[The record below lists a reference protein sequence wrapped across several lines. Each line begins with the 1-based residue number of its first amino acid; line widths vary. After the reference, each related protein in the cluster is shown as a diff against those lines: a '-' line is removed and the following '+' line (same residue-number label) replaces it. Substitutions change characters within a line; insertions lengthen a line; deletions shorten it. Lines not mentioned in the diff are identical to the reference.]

1 MPTPTVHI
9 QYCVPCGHLP
19 RALDVQKS
27 ILERFGQ
34 KLGGVTLRP
43 GDHGIFTI
51 DVNDERVYTKPDPFE
66 LDALLETIEQHVA
79 TGAAK

>member
-1 MPTPTVHI
+1 MSKPTVQI

-34 KLGGVTLRP
+34 RIEGVMLKTGSGGV
-43 GDHGIFTI
+43 FTI
-51 DVNDERVYTKPDPFE
+51 DVDGERIYTKPDEFE
-66 LDALLETIEQHVA
+66 LDAIMQSIEA
-79 TGAAK
+79 RAAQPA

>member
-1 MPTPTVHI
+1 MSNHTVHI

-34 KLGGVTLRP
+34 KLGGVTLKP

-51 DVNDERVYTKPDPFE
+51 DVNGERVYTKPEEFE
-66 LDALLETIEQHVA
+66 LDALLEAIDQRV
-79 TGAAK
+79 TGATAQ